1 MNPVDHT
8 GRPPA
13 SGIISG
19 RERQPGS
26 AAPETGASPSA
37 PKPAASLAAI
47 LHGRDF
53 RLLWGGEF
61 VSLLGDQFFLVAM
74 PWLILQ
80 HHGALTIGGI
90 VAVGAAPRTVFILIG
105 GVLTDRFSP
114 RTVMLYSNVV
124 RMVLVAALALLTATG
139 WIQLWMLYG
148 FSLLLGL
155 GYAFFLPAQSTIIPR
170 LVPENRLQVGNAI
183 IQATTQLTLFLG
195 PVVAGV
201 LIAVL
206 RHKGAGAAGTLGEW
220 GIGIV
225 FALDAV
231 SFLVSAVTL
240 SLIRLPSKPAGERGP
255 AGMRGVFR
263 SLAEGLNRVWQDRT
277 LRLYLVLIG
286 AVNLALLGPLS
297 VGIPIL
303 AHTRFSGGALAY
315 GGILSGLGAGA
326 LAGAAAAGI
335 FRRPPGRW
343 FAVAMLSSTTLLG
356 VGLALLGAFPSTGP
370 AAAAAFI
377 IGVAEGYLIVEF
389 ITWLQLRTPRDEL
402 GRILSILL
410 FASVGMAPV
419 SNVIAGALVGLNAP
433 WVMIGAGC
441 LIVLVAVIAAFS
453 PAVWLLSENGVRVG
467 GGPE

>member
-1 MNPVDHT
+1 MSVDDT
-8 GRPPA
+8 IA
-13 SGIISG
+13 IA
-19 RERQPGS
+19 EQP
-26 AAPETGASPSA
+26 A
-37 PKPAASLAAI
+37 PKPAAGIAGI
-47 LHGRDF
+47 LRGRDF

-61 VSLLGDQFFLVAM
+61 ISLLGDQFFLVAM

-80 HHGALTIGGI
+80 LTPNALTIGGI
-90 VAVGAAPRTVFILIG
+90 VAVGAAPRTVFILVG

-114 RTVMLYSNVV
+114 RTVMMYSNLC
-124 RMVLVAALALLTATG
+124 RMVLVAVLAFVTMAG
-139 WIQLWMLYG
+139 MIQLWMLYP
-148 FSLLLGL
+148 FSFLLGL

-201 LIAVL
+201 MIAVL
-206 RHKGAGAAGTLGEW
+206 GHKGSGAASAVGLL

-231 SFLVSAVTL
+231 SFLVSSVTL
-240 SLIRLPSKPAGERGP
+240 SRIKLPSKSAGQRAG
-255 AGMRGVFR
+255 AGMKGVFH
-263 SLAEGLNRVWQDRT
+263 SLAEGLGLVWRDRT

-326 LAGAAAAGI
+326 LVGAAAGGL
-335 FRRPPGRW
+335 FPRPPGRW
-343 FAVAMLSSTTLLG
+343 FAVGMLSSTALLG
-356 VGLALLGAFPSTGP
+356 IGLALLGVFSSTGP
-370 AAAAAFI
+370 AVAAAFI
-377 IGVAEGYLIVEF
+377 LGVAEGYLIVEF
-389 ITWLQLRTPRDEL
+389 ITWLQLRTPREQL

-410 FASVGMAPV
+410 FASVGQAPI
-419 SNVIAGALVGLNAP
+419 SNVVAGALIGLSAP
-433 WVMIGAGC
+433 WVMFGAGC
-441 LIVLVAVIAAFS
+441 LIVLVAIIASFS
-453 PAVWLLSENGVRVG
+453 PAVWLLSEHGVRRDAESAGDV
-467 GGPE
+467 

>member
-1 MNPVDHT
+1 MPLDT
-8 GRPPA
+8 SITPSA
-13 SGIISG
+13 SL
-19 RERQPGS
+19 P
-26 AAPETGASPSA
+26 A
-37 PKPAASLAAI
+37 PKPAATIAGI
-47 LHGRDF
+47 LRGRDF

-61 VSLLGDQFFLVAM
+61 ISLLGDQFFLVAM
-74 PWLILQ
+74 PWLILALRAN
-80 HHGALTIGGI
+80 ALTLGGI

-114 RTVMLYSNVV
+114 RTVMLYSNLC
-124 RMVLVAALALLTATG
+124 RMVLVAALAVLTATG

-148 FSLLLGL
+148 FSFLLGL

-170 LVPENRLQVGNAI
+170 LVPVSRLQMGNAI

-206 RHKGAGAAGTLGEW
+206 GHKDPGSAGMLQEW

-240 SLIRLPSKPAGERGP
+240 SLIKLPSKSSGWRSGVARP
-255 AGMRGVFR
+255 GVFR
-263 SLAEGLNRVWQDRT
+263 SLGEGLSRVWQDRT
-277 LRLYLVLIG
+277 LRLYFMLIG
-286 AVNLALLGPLS
+286 AVNIALLGPLS

-303 AHTRFSGGALAY
+303 AATPGRFSGGALAY

-326 LAGAAAAGI
+326 LAGAAAAGL
-335 FRRPPGRW
+335 FPRPPGRW
-343 FAVAMLSSTTLLG
+343 FAVAMLTSTAVLG
-356 VGLALLGAFPSTGP
+356 AGLALLGTFASVGA
-370 AAAAAFI
+370 AAAAAFLL
-377 IGVAEGYLIVEF
+377 GVAEGYLIVEF

-441 LIVLVAVIAAFS
+441 LIVLVAIIAAFS
-453 PAVWLLSENGVRVG
+453 PAVWLLGEHGVRQDSSG
-467 GGPE
+467 